1 MSRLEARFAE
11 LRAAN
16 RSALV
21 TFITAGDPDVDA
33 TAPALHA
40 LVEGGS
46 DVLEVGMPFSDPEAE
61 GPTIQRANERSL
73 AAGTRLADVFGCVAE
88 FRKTDNATP
97 VVLMGYLNSILR
109 IGPQAFAHLANEA
122 GVDGVIVVN
131 LPPEEASAIRAEF
144 DRFGMDLI
152 FLVTPTT
159 TPERAKLIA
168 DASSGFVY
176 FVSLKGVT
184 GASHFAIE
192 PIAEQLAHLRSVTDL
207 PVMVGF
213 GIKQGSHAAAV
224 VPHADGAVVG
234 AAVVDTMASLTGS
247 ARLDRLTQQCRELRA
262 GLDA

>member
-1 MSRLEARFAE
+1 MSRLEARFAR
-11 LRAAN
+11 LRAAK

-21 TFITAGDPDVDA
+21 TFITAGDPDVES

-40 LVEGGS
+40 LVAGGT

-73 AAGTRLADVFGCVAE
+73 AAGTRIADVFGCVAE
-88 FRKTDNATP
+88 FRRQDNETP

-109 IGPQAFAHLANEA
+109 IGPAEFAQRAAEA
-122 GVDGVIVVN
+122 GVDGAIVVN
-131 LPPEEASAIRAEF
+131 LPPEEAAEIRREF
-144 DRFGMDLI
+144 DRHGMDLI

-159 TPERAKLIA
+159 TPQRAKLIA

-192 PIAEQLAHLRSVTDL
+192 PIAHLLAHLRSVTEL
-207 PVMVGF
+207 PVLVGF
-213 GIKQGSHAAAV
+213 GIKTGEHAAAI

-234 AAVVDTMASLTGS
+234 AAVVDTMATLSGD
-247 ARLDRLTQQCRELRA
+247 ARLARLTEQCLELRS

>member
-1 MSRLEARFAE
+1 MSRLETRFAE

-21 TFITAGDPDVDA
+21 TFITAGDPEVDA

-40 LVEGGS
+40 LVAGGA

-73 AAGTRLADVFGCVAE
+73 AAGTRLADVFGCVAT
-88 FRKTDNATP
+88 FRTTDDSTP

-109 IGPQAFAHLANEA
+109 IGPREFARLASEA
-122 GVDGVIVVN
+122 GVDGVIIVN
-131 LPPEEASAIRAEF
+131 LPPEEASEIRAEF
-144 DRFGMDLI
+144 DQYGMDLI

-168 DASSGFVY
+168 DACTGFVY

-192 PIAEQLAHLRSVTDL
+192 PIADQLAHLRSVTDL
-207 PVMVGF
+207 PVLVGF

-224 VPHADGAVVG
+224 VAHADGAVVG
-234 AAVVDTMASLTGS
+234 AAVVETMAALSGA
-247 ARLDRLTQQCRELRA
+247 ARLDKLTEQCLELRS